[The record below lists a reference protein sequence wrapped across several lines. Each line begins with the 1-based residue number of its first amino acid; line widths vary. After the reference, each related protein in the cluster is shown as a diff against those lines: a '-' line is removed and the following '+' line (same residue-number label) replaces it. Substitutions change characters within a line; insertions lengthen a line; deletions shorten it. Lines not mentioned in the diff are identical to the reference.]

1 MGVARSVFF
10 YKTKKDDSIV
20 IQKLQELAIAR
31 PREGQDKYYSC
42 IRNEGLIWNYK
53 RVRRVYKMLKLNIKR
68 KPKKRLP
75 ARVKETLLQPI
86 SANESWSMDFVSD
99 SLMNG
104 RKFRVL
110 NVIDDYNRE
119 ALSIDPYFSIPSEQV
134 ITTLEYI
141 IHDKGKPRQ
150 IRVDNGPEFI
160 SSKLSEWCH
169 SAGIKLHFIQP
180 GKPTQNA
187 YIERFNRT
195 YREHL
200 LDAYLFEDLFQVRTL
215 SEDWMNDYNSNRP
228 HESLGNLSPI
238 AFKALRL
245 IGLGTKSSSS

>member
-1 MGVARSVFF
+1 MGLARSVFF
-10 YKTKKDDSIV
+10 YKTKKDDSVV
-20 IQKLQELAIAR
+20 IQKLQELAISR

-42 IRNEGLIWNYK
+42 IRNEGLKWNYK
-53 RVRRVYKMLKLNIKR
+53 RVRRVYKMLNLKIKR

-75 ARVKETLLQPI
+75 ARVRETLLQPI
-86 SANESWSMDFVSD
+86 LANESWSMDFVSD
-99 SLMNG
+99 SLMSG

-119 ALSIDPYFSIPSEQV
+119 ALSIDPYFSIPAEQV
-134 ITTLEYI
+134 INTLEQI

-160 SSKLSEWCH
+160 SSALSEWCKK
-169 SAGIKLHFIQP
+169 SGIKLHFIQP

-200 LDAYLFEDLFQVRTL
+200 LDAYLFEDLLQVRTL
-215 SEDWMNDYNSNRP
+215 SEDWMNDYNNQRP
-228 HESLGNLSPI
+228 HESLGNLTPI
-238 AFKALRL
+238 GFKNIREN
-245 IGLGTKSSSS
+245 